1 MEIMCDVLTICP
13 SEFWG
18 TSLCFANISTRILI
32 LPISPGK
39 GGGGGG
45 GRGRGRGREEWR
57 LITKFGIQRERG
69 LLERGS
75 G

>member
-45 GRGRGRGREEWR
+45 GEGGGGGGRNG
-57 LITKFGIQRERG
+57 G
-69 LLERGS
+69 LLQNLASKGS
-75 G
+75 EGF